1 MLSINNLFES
11 KIDKI
16 PLTSEE
22 YKQVKEKF
30 GDDASGCSF
39 AKNKEN
45 NKYFCYTHRAR
56 SNFYDSINDI
66 PKDKVK
72 FISSTG

>member
-1 MLSINNLFES
+1 MLSINTLFES
-11 KIDKI
+11 IDKV

-30 GDDASGCSF
+30 GDQLGCSF
-39 AKNKEN
+39 AKNKKN